1 MVRPSFVRTFSV
13 FAFLVFFYTSQMR
26 MGSQDKLVV
35 LLMVWFFIQVKS
47 VFSPIY
53 LFLIIYLQIF
63 QQMMFFII
71 IMQNAV
77 CKI

>member
-1 MVRPSFVRTFSV
+1 
-13 FAFLVFFYTSQMR
+13 

-71 IMQNAV
+71 IMQKV
-77 CKI
+77 